1 MREWGKRSFCLVC
14 MFLVLTGMPVTVQA
28 TDYDS
33 GTGSAEKTQETYLK
47 TFLEDLDFAE
57 LDTWTKEELFPEQ
70 REKFSFSVMVQEL
83 LADGIGVTSMEKIGQ
98 WLCDA
103 LLYEIKTGKTIYL

>member
-28 TDYDS
+28 TDYDG

-47 TFLEDLDFAE
+47 TFLEVQWSRRIE
-57 LDTWTKEELFPEQ
+57 QKE
-70 REKFSFSVMVQEL
+70 RERDESGDERICKKTGGTDDVGGEDQP
-83 LADGIGVTSMEKIGQ
+83 
-98 WLCDA
+98 DA
-103 LLYEIKTGKTIYL
+103 L

>member
-28 TDYDS
+28 ADYDG

-47 TFLEDLDFAE
+47 RSGLCRTGYVDQRGAVSGAEGKIQLLRDGAGIACGWNRSDLHGKNR
-57 LDTWTKEELFPEQ
+57 T
-70 REKFSFSVMVQEL
+70 
-83 LADGIGVTSMEKIGQ
+83 LAV
-98 WLCDA
+98 
-103 LLYEIKTGKTIYL
+103 

>member
-28 TDYDS
+28 TDYDG

-47 TFLEDLDFAE
+47 NFLN
-57 LDTWTKEELFPEQ
+57 
-70 REKFSFSVMVQEL
+70 
-83 LADGIGVTSMEKIGQ
+83 II
-98 WLCDA
+98 
-103 LLYEIKTGKTIYL
+103 

>member
-1 MREWGKRSFCLVC
+1 MRECGKRSFCLVC

-28 TDYDS
+28 ADYDG

-70 REKFSFSVMVQEL
+70 
-83 LADGIGVTSMEKIGQ
+83 KIGR
-98 WLCDA
+98 A
-103 LLYEIKTGKTIYL
+103 HV